1 MELRFNLN
9 YDIHVYWRNDE
20 ERNEAIL
27 LKKVLLENNVQCFS
41 FVEQPIGPH
50 PLPMFEAHISSER
63 LNEISALLTEIRKE
77 CSILI
82 HEKTGD
88 HLYDHTTGASWLG
101 KPLDLNLDFLRNF

>member
-1 MELRFNLN
+1 MN

-50 PLPMFEAHISSER
+50 PLPMFEAHVDSER
-63 LNEISALLTEIRKE
+63 LAGIEQLLTENRKN

-82 HEKTGD
+82 YIGNKH
-88 HLYDHTTGASWLG
+88 
-101 KPLDLNLDFLRNF
+101 